1 MRPIDELHQQ
11 VAAVALRAAAGHG
24 FALGGGNALIVHGVI
39 ERPTEDVD
47 LFSNDEH
54 GVTAAADAVQAAL
67 TEAGFTAERQD
78 KADGLSDIF
87 YGMGEGLA
95 EWIISAP
102 GGRQMALQMAYF
114 DRTQEPVVKEFGPVL
129 DLQDGAGGKVCALAK
144 RDFADTAALLERY
157 APEELI
163 SFARRLDPGL
173 EEQDFAEATQRLDQ
187 LPDRAF
193 TGIGLSRDDV
203 AELRER
209 FASWPRQAQARREDR
224 AARVFDSADWQAQ
237 GVSRAEPAANR
248 GTMQA
253 RMDGLEDLEPEA
265 DI

>member
-1 MRPIDELHQQ
+1 MPIDELHQQ
-11 VAAVALRAAAGHG
+11 VAAVALRAAAGYG

-39 ERPTEDVD
+39 ARPTEDVD
-47 LFSNDEH
+47 LFTNDEH
-54 GVTAAADAVQAAL
+54 GVAAAAGAVQAAL

-78 KADGLSDIF
+78 KTAGLSDIF

-114 DRTQEPVVKEFGPVL
+114 DRAQEPVVMEFGPVL
-129 DLQDGAGGKVCALAK
+129 DLQDVAGGKVCALASRAYE

-157 APEELI
+157 APGELI

-173 EEQDFAEATQRLDQ
+173 EGQDFAEAAQRLDQ

-193 TGIGLSRDDV
+193 AGLGLNRENV

-224 AARVFDSADWQAQ
+224 AADATDRQARS
-237 GVSRAEPAANR
+237 GTEPAANR
-248 GTMQA
+248 GTVRA
-253 RMDGLEDLEPEA
+253 RTDASLDDPEPEA

>member
-1 MRPIDELHQQ
+1 MPIDELHQQ
-11 VAAVALRAAAGHG
+11 VTAVALRAAAGHG

-39 ERPTEDVD
+39 DRPTEDVD

-54 GVTAAADAVQAAL
+54 GVAAAAGAVQAAL
-67 TEAGFTAERQD
+67 AEAGFTAERQD
-78 KADGLSDIF
+78 QTAGLSDIF
-87 YGMGEGLA
+87 YGMGDGLA

-114 DRTQEPVVKEFGPVL
+114 DRAQEPVVMEFGPVL
-129 DLQDGAGGKVCALAK
+129 DLQDVAGGKVCALASRAYE

-173 EEQDFAEATQRLDQ
+173 EGQDFAEAAQRLDQ
-187 LPDRAF
+187 MPDRAF
-193 TGIGLSRDDV
+193 AGLGLSREDV

-209 FASWPRQAQARREDR
+209 FASWPRQAQIRRI
-224 AARVFDSADWQAQ
+224 
-237 GVSRAEPAANR
+237 GTEPAVNR
-248 GTMQA
+248 STAQA
-253 RMDGLEDLEPEA
+253 RIDAGLDDPEPEA
-265 DI
+265 EI

>member
-1 MRPIDELHQQ
+1 MRAPGVGGLPPTAPFRGGSVVPIDELHQQ

-78 KADGLSDIF
+78 KTDGLSDIF

-102 GGRQMALQMAYF
+102 GGRHLPLQMAYF
-114 DRTQEPVVKEFGPVL
+114 DRAHEPVVMEFGPVL
-129 DLQDGAGGKVCALAK
+129 DLQDVAGGKVCALASRAYE

-157 APEELI
+157 APDELKSPI
-163 SFARRLDPGL
+163 SGFREVPIAGWRR
-173 EEQDFAEATQRLDQ
+173 RC
-187 LPDRAF
+187 
-193 TGIGLSRDDV
+193 
-203 AELRER
+203 
-209 FASWPRQAQARREDR
+209 RRR
-224 AARVFDSADWQAQ
+224 
-237 GVSRAEPAANR
+237 SRAGYHWPY
-248 GTMQA
+248 
-253 RMDGLEDLEPEA
+253 
-265 DI
+265 